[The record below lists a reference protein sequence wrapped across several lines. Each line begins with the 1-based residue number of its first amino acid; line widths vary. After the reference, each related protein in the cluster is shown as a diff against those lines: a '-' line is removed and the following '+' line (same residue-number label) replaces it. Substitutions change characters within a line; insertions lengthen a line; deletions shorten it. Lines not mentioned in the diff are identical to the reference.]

1 MSIRNSTLT
10 IVYTLQAFP
19 STPVKPTHMGSWRWI
34 PSVFRRWSFMSEQM
48 ASTLLKSSY
57 LTRKVNCIWRG
68 LLKLTITFVLA
79 MRDSLLMICSDNTC
93 KPKHQSVSVVL
104 PLIYGA
110 ACVASRQA
118 HVRNACKVNRYCML
132 QIAFGGRQ
140 SFAICKHSLT
150 HSLTHPPSD

>member
-1 MSIRNSTLT
+1 MWDAHDGIGLLTCYCVTCADAQRCRCFDMTQCGLVTSRRTLT

-93 KPKHQSVSVVL
+93 QPKHQSVSL
-104 PLIYGA
+104 
-110 ACVASRQA
+110 
-118 HVRNACKVNRYCML
+118 VRPFYLLN
-132 QIAFGGRQ
+132 F
-140 SFAICKHSLT
+140 
-150 HSLTHPPSD
+150 

>member
-1 MSIRNSTLT
+1 MFTQDIQCGMIAVCSRQNRIVYMLLHYMYRCTKVQRLFMTQYGLVMSRRTLT

-48 ASTLLKSSY
+48 ASTLLKSWY
-57 LTRKVNCIWRG
+57 LTRKVNCICRG

-93 KPKHQSVSVVL
+93 QSKHQSASLVL
-104 PLIYGA
+104 PLL
-110 ACVASRQA
+110 C
-118 HVRNACKVNRYCML
+118 C
-132 QIAFGGRQ
+132 F
-140 SFAICKHSLT
+140 
-150 HSLTHPPSD
+150 